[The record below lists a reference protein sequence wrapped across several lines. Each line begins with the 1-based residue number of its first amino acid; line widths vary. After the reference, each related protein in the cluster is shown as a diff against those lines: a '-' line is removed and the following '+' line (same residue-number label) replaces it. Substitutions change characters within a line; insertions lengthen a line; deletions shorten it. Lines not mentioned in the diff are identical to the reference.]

1 MGQRR
6 QDQIWGPRH
15 AQVTEGDLQAA
26 IIGICDG
33 MEPPLV
39 WLHIADARRQEAG
52 GPWRQGFPDMLI
64 TGQHRTLVR
73 ELKGDGGE
81 LQARQN
87 AWLTWLCQAG
97 LDADLWTPR
106 HLRDGT
112 IRAQLEALHQPQPGQ
127 LPDTEDEARL
137 RELYRPRI
145 TADE

>member
-1 MGQRR
+1 M
-6 QDQIWGPRH
+6 
-15 AQVTEGDLQAA
+15 TEGDLQAA
-26 IIGICDG
+26 IIAICDG
-33 MEPPLV
+33 LQPPLV

-81 LQARQN
+81 LHARQN

-106 HLRDGT
+106 DLRDGT
-112 IRAQLEALHQPQPGQ
+112 IRAELEALHQPRSGQP
-127 LPDTEDEARL
+127 PDTEDEARL

-145 TADE
+145 TTGE